1 MSSSPRWAL
10 FLDRDGVLIQNRPD
24 YVRTLAQVVFIPG
37 AAEAVAAFNQS
48 FPNVP
53 VIVAS
58 NQAGVGRG
66 LIAPEMVVAIN
77 AAIQTQVQVV
87 GGRITAFYIC
97 PHRTDEDCPCRK
109 PKPGLLHNAAA
120 EHQLQLAESVM
131 IGDSATDVLAAQAA
145 GAQPLFV
152 QTGLSERLIA
162 EQTYAEQ
169 LGASIHTDLTTAIQ
183 FLLTQRAW
191 A

>member
-1 MSSSPRWAL
+1 MSASPRWAL
-10 FLDRDGVLIQNRPD
+10 FLDRDGVLIENRPD
-24 YVRTLAQVVFIPG
+24 YVRTLEQVAFIPG
-37 AAEAVAAFNQS
+37 AAEAIAAFNQN

-66 LIAPEMVVAIN
+66 LIAPETVAAIN
-77 AAIQTQVQVV
+77 AAIQTHAQAA
-87 GGRITAFYIC
+87 GGQITAFYIC
-97 PHRTDEDCPCRK
+97 PHRADEHCPCRK

-120 EHQLQLAESVM
+120 EHGLQLIASVM
-131 IGDSATDVLAAQAA
+131 IGDSATDVLAARAA
-145 GAQPLFV
+145 GVQPLFV
-152 QTGLSERLIA
+152 QTGLPERLIA

-169 LGASIHTDLTTAIQ
+169 LGASIHLDLATAIQ
-183 FLLTQRAW
+183 FLLMQRAL

>member
-1 MSSSPRWAL
+1 MSASPRWAL

-24 YVRTLAQVVFIPG
+24 YVRTLEQVVFIPG
-37 AAEAVAAFNQS
+37 APEAIAVFNQN
-48 FPNVP
+48 FPGVP

-66 LIAPEMVVAIN
+66 LIAPETVAAIN
-77 AAIQTQVQVV
+77 TAIQARVQAA
-87 GGRITAFYIC
+87 GGWIDAFYIC
-97 PHRTDEDCPCRK
+97 PHRVDEDCPCRK
-109 PKPGLLHNAAA
+109 PKPGLLRQAAV
-120 EHQLQLAESVM
+120 EHFLQLSASVM

-152 QTGLSERLIA
+152 QTGLAERLIA

-169 LGASIHTDLTTAIQ
+169 LGAGIYADLPAAIQ
-183 FLLTQRAW
+183 FLLTQRAL